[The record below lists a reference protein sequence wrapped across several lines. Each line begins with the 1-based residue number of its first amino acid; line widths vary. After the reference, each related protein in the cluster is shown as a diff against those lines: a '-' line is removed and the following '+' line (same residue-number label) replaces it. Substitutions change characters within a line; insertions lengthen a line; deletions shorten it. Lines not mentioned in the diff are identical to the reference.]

1 MPIGKMGLGG
11 ELFYMAAPRLDKNE
25 VRKWLE
31 GQKAAEREIAR
42 ERARYLRNLTPE
54 ESWRI
59 YLSLKEISPD
69 DPHAGP
75 SPMLMAVRKVLKKYA
90 ESKEKSL

>member
-1 MPIGKMGLGG
+1 
-11 ELFYMAAPRLDKNE
+11 MANVPYDMVAPKLDKKE

-31 GQKAAEREIAR
+31 GQKAAEREIAK
-42 ERARYLRNLTPE
+42 ERARFLQSLTPE
-54 ESWRI
+54 ESLRI

-75 SPMLMAVRKVLKKYA
+75 SPMLIAVRKVLKKYA
-90 ESKEKSL
+90 ESKEKAE